1 MSSLAAIRSHL
12 PAQHVD
18 KFDKLANRLS
28 PQPPPAKPSPCPNT
42 QNNGSDYFNSN
53 PTVPKSFELAPKGH
67 TMVVAADDGEPFL
80 TITFASSSL
89 ADKVPDLLVFRG
101 TAAGEEIASA
111 HFSKWMG
118 KSEMHYN
125 GQKTKLRGSF
135 ESSTGLGKAKW
146 QKEGMRAMKFKLGKE
161 VIAKFEAVGSEG
173 KGKGKRNKG
182 NGQFE
187 IARDGLTREQTEE
200 IIVSCLLERERMRL
214 NGELLQDGVWEVF
227 MASIGL

>member
-12 PAQHVD
+12 PPQVDKHVD
-18 KFDKLANRLS
+18 KLTNRLS
-28 PQPPPAKPSPCPNT
+28 PQPPAKTSSSPNP
-42 QNNGSDYFNSN
+42 QNNGPDYFSSD
-53 PTVPKSFELAPKGH
+53 PTIPKSFELAPKGH
-67 TMVVAADDGEPFL
+67 TMVVAADNGEPFL

-89 ADKVPDLLVFRG
+89 SDNVPDLLVFRG

-111 HFSKWMG
+111 HFSKFMG
-118 KSEMHYN
+118 RTKMDYN
-125 GQKTKLRGSF
+125 GNQTKLRGSF

-146 QKEGMRAMKFKLGKE
+146 QKEGLRAMKFKLGKE

-173 KGKGKRNKG
+173 KGKGRRNKG

-187 IARDGLTREQTEE
+187 IERDGLTREQTEE

-227 MASIGL
+227 MAGIGL